1 MPKKKN
7 TKKRKMRTEN
17 RILADDFSSVE
28 FKPSGLSITYQFKL
42 RDISPR
48 GVGILV
54 NETSKVIETTHV
66 GDVLDMNYYP
76 KKEMKL
82 PVLMKTEVKH
92 ITRHQEGRYKG
103 NYVMGLYVLEL

>member
-1 MPKKKN
+1 MPIKSN
-7 TKKRKMRTEN
+7 TMKQEMRIEN
-17 RILADDFSSVE
+17 RVLADDFSSVE
-28 FKPSGLSITYQFKL
+28 FRPGTLSITYQFKL

-48 GVGILV
+48 GIGILV
-54 NETSKVIETTHV
+54 KETSKVIENTHV

-82 PVLMKTEVKH
+82 PVAMKTQVKH

-103 NYVMGLYVLEL
+103 NYIMGLFVLKS